1 MFQLRDGIVTSDDSG
16 TLLAGQWGEGAD
28 RIRAEKARQAWR
40 TDSTQLKIRSIL
52 QGGKRYTDLA
62 ELEPVHTATLVDVLA
77 NERQS
82 GRRMFK
88 ASSADDKAG
97 RPCSTPI
104 EELCPIEISALRPG
118 EVHTGTVLWVEVVG
132 GSRNVLPNQTLELVP
147 AVILDLNPT
156 STDFYKVQGGTT
168 IVRDRGGGCCIFS
181 LYNFFDD
188 SSNSLDCQKV
198 IPKGSVIG
206 VCVFVCARAR
216 ARVCVCTCACV
227 RVCVCACV
235 WLRPCQAHMLLHLYT
250 RHQRTIPQDF
260 ELGRFDCPRGPP
272 NKHRDS

>member
-1 MFQLRDGIVTSDDSG
+1 MEEAAVLSWQKLEGLTEPGPYHRLVSTRPVAQQVPLLFQLRDGIVTSDDSG

-40 TDSTQLKIRSIL
+40 TDSTQLKVRSIL

-97 RPCSTPI
+97 WPCSTPI

-147 AVILDLNPT
+147 AVI
-156 STDFYKVQGGTT
+156 STRPEPHINRLLQSAGWDY
-168 IVRDRGGGCCIFS
+168 DRQRS
-181 LYNFFDD
+181 WW
-188 SSNSLDCQKV
+188 
-198 IPKGSVIG
+198 G
-206 VCVFVCARAR
+206 V
-216 ARVCVCTCACV
+216 
-227 RVCVCACV
+227 
-235 WLRPCQAHMLLHLYT
+235 LHLFAV
-250 RHQRTIPQDF
+250 Q
-260 ELGRFDCPRGPP
+260 LL
-272 NKHRDS
+272 